1 MHGLSASSNQGSISF
16 DSVGL
21 LLGGTDADIRFGT
34 VTGALP
40 GDLSVHLNGRQP
52 GGGGPVSGVAS
63 LSADGAVNIPDNLN
77 AAVGQVYTEADIAAF
92 VSKVQEA
99 APGLYGLQLSTAG
112 QAFVLSELSV
122 ATGQDVRVFS
132 TAAGSSIEF
141 GGDVHVDGTDAV
153 LVVRGLMTSL
163 LFSGATSV
171 STGGSLSIEGTIDY
185 LEFPAGLEVAAAS
198 TAAILSSTD
207 RSIKV
212 ALGTPWYAI
221 DPTYNQGSFTLQ
233 VRFWCWPFSWCC
245 ACVLFL
251 HFPRLVFGLFCPR
264 FLICPSFFS
273 GCVFPREQT

>member
-1 MHGLSASSNQGSISF
+1 M
-16 DSVGL
+16 
-21 LLGGTDADIRFGT
+21 
-34 VTGALP
+34 
-40 GDLSVHLNGRQP
+40 
-52 GGGGPVSGVAS
+52 SGVAS

-99 APGLYGLQLSTAG
+99 APGLYGLQLSSAG

-233 VRFWCWPFSWCC
+233 VRFRCWPFAWCC
-245 ACVLFL
+245 ARVLFL
-251 HFPRLVFGLFCPR
+251 HFPRLVVGLFVPT
-264 FLICPSFFS
+264 LGHLAPSFSLDACSLESRPELCSCSS
-273 GCVFPREQT
+273 GFAGSGAPGYGAG